1 MHLSHALKFSQAKY
15 VAYFTRS
22 NIQMENNDLIEGVLS
37 SHSAE
42 ADDYPEL
49 CQYEIDST
57 SGKQCIHTLMIS
69 NIEWI
74 DPQIKCAIFNVN
86 IDHLLV
92 AIIHSFITEQ
102 K

>member
-1 MHLSHALKFSQAKY
+1 
-15 VAYFTRS
+15 
-22 NIQMENNDLIEGVLS
+22 MENNDLIEGVLS

-74 DPQIKCAIFNVN
+74 DPQIKCAIFTVN
-86 IDHLLV
+86 KI
-92 AIIHSFITEQ
+92 SEQ
-102 K
+102 NDYYCSVDINY